1 MPLISLTSLKG
12 SPGVTTTALALAA
25 AWPAPRRLLAELD
38 SAGGDLEIRLGM
50 PADGGGLAG
59 LAAAARRPQSG
70 HSPWPF
76 ARELA
81 GGLHVLPAPPGA
93 EQAGACLRT
102 LSAAGVLQ
110 RLAAEAA
117 GGEEVV
123 IADCGRLDTGAV
135 TAQSGVLAD
144 VVLVVTRPSLSDLAH
159 LAGRLEVIAQ
169 HAKAAGLVLIT
180 GAGLPRGDPAYPA
193 AEISQALAVP
203 VLASMPADPRG
214 VAALLAGRGK
224 PARAG
229 RRLPLA
235 RAARD
240 LAAAVTEAMPP
251 VQGPVPSPG
260 ALGEMD
266 ATLAGRA
273 IPPAEVTIR

>member
-1 MPLISLTSLKG
+1 
-12 SPGVTTTALALAA
+12 VAA
-25 AWPAPRRLLAELD
+25 
-38 SAGGDLEIRLGM
+38 G
-50 PADGGGLAG
+50 GGGLAG

-102 LSAAGVLQ
+102 LFAAGVLR

-123 IADCGRLDTGAV
+123 IADCGRLDPGAV

-159 LAGRLEVIAQ
+159 LAGRLEAIAQ
-169 HAKAAGLVLIT
+169 HTKAAGLVLVT

-214 VAALLAGRGK
+214 VAALLAGRGQ

-240 LAAAVTEAMPP
+240 LVAAVTATLPP
-251 VQGPVPSPG
+251 GPGPVPGPG
-260 ALGEMD
+260 AVGGKD

-273 IPPAEVTIR
+273 IAPAEVTVR